1 MAENQKKTTARATNK
16 KAGNR
21 KKTPSPGNSK
31 NADTSKDTAPKAA
44 AKTAAGRKK
53 STPRRASRKAGRKQ
67 QVSAEERY
75 RMIKEAAYFLA
86 EKEGFNGDPW
96 KCWLVAEAEV
106 DALLASSSPD

>member
-1 MAENQKKTTARATNK
+1 MAENQKRTTARATNK

-21 KKTPSPGNSK
+21 KKTPSPGASK
-31 NADTSKDTAPKAA
+31 NAGTSKDTAPTAA
-44 AKTAAGRKK
+44 AKKAAGRKK
-53 STPRRASRKAGRKQ
+53 SAPRRASKKVARKG

-75 RMIKEAAYFLA
+75 RMIQEAAYFRA
-86 EKEGFNGDPW
+86 EKEGFNCDPW